1 MEMNERFSINQTDCP
16 LSPKDIE
23 IVQWASWGKTAGETA
38 EIVGLS
44 QASVRTRIF
53 RAAEKAG
60 AVNATSLV
68 AMALRHRW
76 IA

>member
-1 MEMNERFSINQTDCP
+1 MNQRISIDQDECP
-16 LSPKDIE
+16 LSLKDVE

-53 RAAEKAG
+53 RAAEKVG

>member
-1 MEMNERFSINQTDCP
+1 MNQRVQINQAECP
-16 LSPKDIE
+16 LSAKDIE

-53 RAAEKAG
+53 RAAEKVG

-68 AMALRHRW
+68 AKAIRQGW